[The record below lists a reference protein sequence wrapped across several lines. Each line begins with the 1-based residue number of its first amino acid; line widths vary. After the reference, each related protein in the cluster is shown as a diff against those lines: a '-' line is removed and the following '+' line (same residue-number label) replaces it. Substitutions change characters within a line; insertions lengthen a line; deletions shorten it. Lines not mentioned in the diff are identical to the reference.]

1 MLEWNATTG
10 NSPERW
16 KFEDS
21 RLYGAHDFNTLL
33 ADFLRRCLA
42 SRLWGLM
49 ERVDQANESPLLPL
63 SNRSLYFTYS
73 ISHYAWY
80 SMVLHCIAC
89 QQAGRQ
95 AEVKR
100 ILCSL
105 RYIT

>member
-1 MLEWNATTG
+1 MLEWNAPTG

-21 RLYGAHDFNTLL
+21 RLNDAHDITVL
-33 ADFLRRCLA
+33 AEFLRRRLA

-73 ISHYAWY
+73 ISHYAWC
-80 SMVLHCIAC
+80 SMALHCIAY
-89 QQAGRQ
+89 QQAVRQ
-95 AEVKR
+95 AEVKE
-100 ILCSL
+100 LCA
-105 RYIT
+105 R